1 METETGR
8 ISLGEIFRTFL
19 LVGITGFG
27 GGMAVVALVER
38 VCVHEK
44 RWVSHEEFMHGLAF
58 GQFLGPFS
66 LNACT
71 FVGCTLRGRKGGV
84 AAAVG
89 FILPSF
95 LLVSFLSFLY
105 FRYNQLP
112 ELQAA
117 LRGTNPVII
126 GLILVA
132 ALGMARKI
140 KGAERWVIAALAFA
154 LASFLKVN
162 ALAVL
167 VLAALWSLGRS
178 YLHREHR

>member
-1 METETGR
+1 METVTGR
-8 ISLGEIFRTFL
+8 VSLAEIFRTFL

-44 RWVSHEEFMHGLAF
+44 RWVSHEKFMHGLAF

-66 LNACT
+66 LNSCT
-71 FVGCTLRGRKGGV
+71 FVGCTLRGRLGGA

-162 ALAVL
+162 GLAVL